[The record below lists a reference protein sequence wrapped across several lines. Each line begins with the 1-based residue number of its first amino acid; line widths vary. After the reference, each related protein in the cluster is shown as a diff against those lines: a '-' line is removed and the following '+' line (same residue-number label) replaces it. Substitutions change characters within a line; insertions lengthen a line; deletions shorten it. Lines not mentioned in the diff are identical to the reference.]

1 MKETTYRIFLAGSR
15 VLRFEVSFS
24 QDEPLLFFDVVGV
37 RYSEPE
43 SILAIAGCSDLEP
56 LLVDDDLAVA
66 SGSSFGD
73 VFIWKSDS
81 ASFLPR
87 PRKLSRCIWREWTT
101 PEGEEEEDEDEE
113 DEEACV
119 LLLFKHFLFFTR

>member
-1 MKETTYRIFLAGSR
+1 MKETSYRIFLAGSR
-15 VLRFEVSFS
+15 VLPFEVSFS

-66 SGSSFGD
+66 LGSSFGD
-73 VFIWKSDS
+73 VSIWKSDS
-81 ASFLPR
+81 ASFLP
-87 PRKLSRCIWREWTT
+87 RCIWREWTT
-101 PEGEEEEDEDEE
+101 PEGEEEEEDEDEE
-113 DEEACV
+113 DEEEEACV